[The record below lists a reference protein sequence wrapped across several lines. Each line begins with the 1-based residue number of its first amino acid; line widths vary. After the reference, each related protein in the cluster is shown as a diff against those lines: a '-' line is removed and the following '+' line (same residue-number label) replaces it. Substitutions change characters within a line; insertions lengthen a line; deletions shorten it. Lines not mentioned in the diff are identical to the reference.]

1 VRATGFPSKARRSE
15 VIKEISHLV
24 GNPIE
29 VDAKC
34 LQTEGAIRVKVYCMD
49 ASKIEGNTL
58 VHINGQGY
66 MIKWCSEK
74 VEAARVN
81 HTSSPKISK
90 LDRHRDDTDEEE
102 DKDESAASHDNG
114 FEQMA
119 REQKEEEVRRK
130 NLNKAG
136 GGKQMEELE
145 LLEGKDFNM
154 SQTKQNLN
162 IPRVT
167 NKIEIVMDK
176 VKARKE
182 KAFQDAALDD

>member
-1 VRATGFPSKARRSE
+1 MTMGLSKWLE
-15 VIKEISHLV
+15 
-24 GNPIE
+24 
-29 VDAKC
+29 
-34 LQTEGAIRVKVYCMD
+34 
-49 ASKIEGNTL
+49 SK
-58 VHINGQGY
+58 
-66 MIKWCSEK
+66 
-74 VEAARVN
+74 
-81 HTSSPKISK
+81 
-90 LDRHRDDTDEEE
+90 
-102 DKDESAASHDNG
+102 
-114 FEQMA
+114 
-119 REQKEEEVRRK
+119 KEEEVRRK